1 VLVRALIWNGSRE
14 LAVGEVPEPE
24 PQPGEVIVEIA
35 KAGICGSDLHAFR
48 GDGGRRVP
56 PLVLGH
62 EAVGHLVG
70 DDRPIV
76 ILPLIG
82 CGTCALCQAGNA
94 NLCTHR
100 SLLGLDRPGTFAER
114 VAVTRESVI
123 PVPDGLSLRL
133 AVLAEPL
140 ATSIAVLD
148 RHPVS
153 RNHKVIV
160 IGCGAIG
167 LLALHAAGQAGAEV
181 EVVDP
186 VRRRREAARRLGAAV
201 IRESVD
207 RLDPGRAD
215 LVIDAVGIEA
225 TWNAA
230 LAALRPGGTAV
241 VVGLGQQVGSAPIG
255 LIVRSGLR
263 LEGSYA
269 YRRQEFVRALELLAM
284 TPPEDSWITELPI
297 ADGPRAFADLADRP
311 AAAVKVLLDID
322 QGLQSD
328 LSRSSRAQA
337 VRTHPN
343 DAPALE

>member
-1 VLVRALIWNGSRE
+1 VRALIWNGSRE

-48 GDGGRRVP
+48 GEGGRRVP

-62 EAVGHLVG
+62 EAVGHVDG
-70 DDRPIV
+70 DDRLIV
-76 ILPLIG
+76 ILPLVG
-82 CGTCALCQAGNA
+82 CGVCALCVAGSA

-114 VAVTRESVI
+114 VAVTRDSVI
-123 PVPDGLSLRL
+123 PVPDGLSVQL

-153 RNHKVIV
+153 PNNKVIV

-167 LLALHAAGQAGAEV
+167 LLALHAARQAGAEV

-186 VRRRREAARRLGAAV
+186 VGRRREVARRLGAAAA
-201 IRESVD
+201 RESVD
-207 RLDPGRAD
+207 QLDQGQAD

-255 LIVRSGLR
+255 LLVRSGLR

-269 YRRQEFVRALELLAM
+269 YRREEFLRALELLSV
-284 TPPEDSWITELPI
+284 TPPDDSWITEVPL

-311 AAAVKVLLDID
+311 ADAVKVLLDLD
-322 QGLQSD
+322 HADRATRQRHPGT
-328 LSRSSRAQA
+328 SR
-337 VRTHPN
+337 
-343 DAPALE
+343 